1 MLAFI
6 WVLAFIGIMI
16 YVTLNS
22 SSIKYFNAGFST
34 TICPEFYLLNILVDL
49 YGLCNADR
57 TLKIC
62 AVTIITRVREIR
74 LRKNFAMSCVF
85 VNILYIIYKQYRQ
98 VSFSPVLSPCL
109 FWALQEWCDFKV
121 KATQA
126 GCFYSLI
133 YARISLR
140 ELDTISYENFIFDF
154 YV

>member
-1 MLAFI
+1 MLAFL

-22 SSIKYFNAGFST
+22 SSMKYFNAGFST

-74 LRKNFAMSCVF
+74 LRKKFAMSCVF
-85 VNILYIIYKQYRQ
+85 VNILYTLFINSTARFPSHLFCLLVYFELCKNGVILKSRQ
-98 VSFSPVLSPCL
+98 H
-109 FWALQEWCDFKV
+109 
-121 KATQA
+121 
-126 GCFYSLI
+126 
-133 YARISLR
+133 R
-140 ELDTISYENFIFDF
+140 LDIFTL
-154 YV
+154 

>member
-1 MLAFI
+1 MLAFH

-22 SSIKYFNAGFST
+22 SSMKYFNAGFST

-49 YGLCNADR
+49 YGICNADR
-57 TLKIC
+57 TLKIF
-62 AVTIITRVREIR
+62 AVTIITHVREIR

-85 VNILYIIYKQYRQ
+85 VNILFIIYKQYRQ
-98 VSFSPVLSPCL
+98 VSFSPVLSPSL

-133 YARISLR
+133 HVYAHIS
-140 ELDTISYENFIFDF
+140 
-154 YV
+154 